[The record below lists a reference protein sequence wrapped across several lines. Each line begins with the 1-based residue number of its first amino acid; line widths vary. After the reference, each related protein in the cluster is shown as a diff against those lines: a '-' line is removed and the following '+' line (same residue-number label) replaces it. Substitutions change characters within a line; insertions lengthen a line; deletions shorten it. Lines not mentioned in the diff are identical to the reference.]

1 MVMLQFFVVWRMTRL
16 QSVGKLPKWQ
26 SKYILVVFVAYDDTQ
41 IIIRIIQVKNTTV
54 ATEIEKDVAK

>member
-41 IIIRIIQVKNTTV
+41 RIIQVEYKYNWRDEV
-54 ATEIEKDVAK
+54 IEKRCC

>member
-41 IIIRIIQVKNTTV
+41 SIIQVEYKYNWRDEV
-54 ATEIEKDVAK
+54 IEKRCC

>member
-41 IIIRIIQVKNTTV
+41 SIQVEYKYNWRDEV
-54 ATEIEKDVAK
+54 IEKRCC